1 MSTHD
6 EHVATI
12 REALDLGIQ
21 HKGLCLL
28 YPETCTCFA
37 AKTYRASVAALA
49 ALDRLAE
56 RKPKVPL
63 KMLLEIDLRAFDR
76 MRASEAEAQ
85 VREIAERYGVEVE

>member
-1 MSTHD
+1 MSTYD

-56 RKPKVPL
+56 RKPKVPMAML
-63 KMLLEIDLRAFDR
+63 KELTNQGYRQLGDKTIV
-76 MRASEAEAQ
+76 Q
-85 VREIAERYGVEVE
+85 IAARYGVEVE